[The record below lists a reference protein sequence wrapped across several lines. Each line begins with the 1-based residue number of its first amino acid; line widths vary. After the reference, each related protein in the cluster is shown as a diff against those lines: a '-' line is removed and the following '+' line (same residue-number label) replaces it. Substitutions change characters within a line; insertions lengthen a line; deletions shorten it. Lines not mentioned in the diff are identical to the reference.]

1 MHRGVGIREPPLKPP
16 SRDRRRFQRRRLA
29 LRLACL
35 GLVAALAPTGTT
47 SVLAAEPAA
56 RVRALKIQILSTMLA
71 DDGLGEWGFA
81 ALVEVDGQRILF
93 DTGARPNTVLENA
106 RELKVDLAQVPEVV
120 LSHNHSDHT
129 GGLLTLRKDVLARN
143 AKALARVHVGRGLF
157 WSRPTADG
165 AGDSNLPLKTRAQYD
180 AAGLVFVEH
189 DGPQQILPGVWLT
202 GPVPRVHPE
211 RNWSG
216 RGRVR
221 APEGLVEDT
230 IPEDQSLVFDTDRGL
245 VILSG
250 CGHAGIVNTVDY
262 ARKIVRGAPIHAIV
276 GGLHLYALDDER
288 LSWTGDQ
295 LKASGLENLLGAHC
309 TGIEAV
315 YRIRERA
322 GLSRKSCVVG
332 AVGASFELGSGIDP
346 RDLAR

>member
-1 MHRGVGIREPPLKPP
+1 MTKSL
-16 SRDRRRFQRRRLA
+16 SARLA
-29 LRLACL
+29 VL
-35 GLVAALAPTGTT
+35 GLGVALLAIAGGPGRPTPT
-47 SVLAAEPAA
+47 LAAESPS
-56 RVRALKIQILSTMLA
+56 RVRSLKIQILSTMLA
-71 DDGLGEWGFA
+71 DDGIGEWGFA

-106 RELKVDLAQVPEVV
+106 RELKVDLAQAPEVV

-129 GGLLTLRKDVLARN
+129 GGLLTLRKDAQARDP
-143 AKALARVHVGRGLF
+143 KALARVHVGRGLF

-165 AGDSNLPLKTRAQYD
+165 AGESNLPLKTRAEYE
-180 AAGLVFVEH
+180 AAGVAFVEH
-189 DGPQQILPGVWLT
+189 DKPEQILPGVWLT

-216 RGRVR
+216 RGKVR

-250 CGHAGIVNTVDY
+250 CGHAGIVNTVEY
-262 ARKIVRGAPIHAIV
+262 ARKVVRPAPVHAIV
-276 GGLHLYALDDER
+276 GGLHLFALDDER
-288 LSWTGDQ
+288 LNWTADQ

-315 YRIRERA
+315 YRTRQRA
-322 GLSRKSCVVG
+322 GLDRKSCLVG
-332 AVGASFELGSGIDP
+332 AVGASFVLGQGIDP